1 MNIKQQLVEEISKAI
16 NNLEIPEFVP
26 KVEYPK
32 NSVRGDYSSNVAMIA
47 YGNLAKAIDSNVPG
61 GKKPGVIYAK
71 SKDKMWHDPEEL
83 AEDIKKELEINN
95 SMVFEKIE
103 VVKPGFI
110 NFWISNDIL
119 LSSLTALDKE
129 EKPQTSL
136 SGKKIMVEFAHPNT
150 HKAFH
155 IGHLRNIATGES
167 IVRLLEATGATVIR
181 ANYQGDVG
189 MHIAKCL
196 YGILQNSK
204 FTHSAGSGQEIQ
216 NSKLN
221 LNQKIDLLGKAY
233 AAGSKVY
240 EEDENAKKEIGLINK
255 KIYARDES
263 IWELYQTTRQWS
275 LDYFEQIYKRVYS
288 YFDKYYFESEVFDLG
303 KENILKGLEKGIF
316 EKSDGAII
324 FPGKKYGLH
333 DRVFIT
339 SEGNPT
345 YEGKEMGL
353 GPLQFKENN
362 PDLIIH
368 VVGPEQSGYFQ
379 VVFEALA
386 QLFPQTRGKEQH
398 LAYGWV
404 KLKHGK
410 MNSRSGNVI
419 LGDWLID
426 EAKKEIFT
434 VLEKSDAG
442 YTGKEKEDIA
452 EKVAIAAVKYSFLK
466 VTTQQEIAFDLE
478 ESISFDGNS
487 GPYIQ
492 YVYAR
497 TQSVIGKWQMAN
509 GKWQKE
515 NHKLSAISHK
525 LEAEERSLLRLLTKF
540 DEVVVEAA
548 ERLSPSAIAT
558 YLFELAQTFNLF
570 YQKHQI
576 LKAEGESRNFRLALT
591 SKTGEVIKK
600 GLSLLGIEA
609 PSKM

>member
-1 MNIKQQLVEEISKAI
+1 MIKQTIKEELGEI
-16 NNLEIPEFVP
+16 LEKIGLGDIEVKVDYPADP
-26 KVEYPK
+26 KH
-32 NSVRGDYSSNVAMIA
+32 GDYSSNIALVA
-47 YGNLAKAIDSNVPG
+47 
-61 GKKPGVIYAK
+61 GKKLGKNPMELGEEI
-71 SKDKMWHDPEEL
+71 SEEL
-83 AEDIKKELEINN
+83 RSKNKELRI
-95 SMVFEKIE
+95 FEKME

-110 NFWISNDIL
+110 NFWISNDTLID
-119 LSSLTALDKE
+119 SLTDLDSK
-129 EKPQTSL
+129 KNKTSL
-136 SGKKIMVEFAHPNT
+136 TGKKILVEFAHPNT

-167 IVRLLEATGATVIR
+167 IVRLLEAVGAKVVR
-181 ANYQGDVG
+181 GNYQGDVG

-196 YGILQNSK
+196 YGILQNSE
-204 FTHSAGSGQEIQ
+204 FRIQ
-216 NSKLN
+216 NSELN
-221 LNQKIDLLGKAY
+221 LEQKINLLGKAY
-233 AAGSKVY
+233 AAGSKAY
-240 EEDENAKKEIGLINK
+240 EENPDAKKEIGEINK
-255 KIYARDES
+255 KIYAKDKS

-275 LDYFEQIYKRVYS
+275 LDYFEQIYKRVYAH
-288 YFDKYYFESEVFDLG
+288 FDRYYFESEVYETG
-303 KENILKGLEKGIF
+303 KENVLKGLTKGVF

-324 FPGKKYGLH
+324 FPGKKFGLH

-345 YEGKEMGL
+345 YEGKDMGL
-353 GPLQFKENN
+353 GPLQFEENN

-386 QLFPQTRGKEQH
+386 QLFPETRGKEKH

-426 EAKKEIFT
+426 EAKKEIIDI
-434 VLEKSDAG
+434 LDKNASD
-442 YTGKEKEDIA
+442 YTKEEQKIIA
-452 EKVAIAAVKYSFLK
+452 EKVAVAAVKYSFLK
-466 VTTQQEIAFDLE
+466 VSTQQEIAFDLE

-497 TQSVIGKWQMAN
+497 TQSVLLKAG
-509 GKWQKE
+509 
-515 NHKLSAISHK
+515 ISNFQFPISNFK
-525 LEAEERSLLRLLTKF
+525 GEFEPEERELLRLLAKF
-540 DEVVVEAA
+540 DDVIIEAA
-548 ERLSPSAIAT
+548 ERLSPSAVAT
-558 YLFELAQTFNLF
+558 YLFELAQGFNLF

-576 LKAEGESRNFRLALT
+576 LKAEEGSKDFRLALT

-600 GLSLLGIEA
+600 GLNLLGIEA